1 MVVALRKSEGMAAS
15 IIERL
20 FPGEVQMERLPYHQP
35 VMVAESISYLAVQ
48 EGGIYV
54 DCTVGE
60 GGHASAILQQATP
73 GGKLLGLDLDPEALE
88 QARYRLNK
96 YGAAIIL
103 VQGSYALLME
113 LAASEGFSQ
122 ADGVFMDLGLSSYQ
136 LEASGRG
143 FSFQRD
149 EPLDM
154 RYDPQGVLTADT
166 VVNTY
171 PLETLASLIRR
182 YGEEPRARVIARA
195 IGAHRPLRSTQELAT
210 LLAEVKGQ
218 RRRGINP
225 ATRTF
230 QALRIEVNRELEN
243 LQDGLSQALDL
254 LRPGGRLVVI
264 SYHSLEDRIVKN
276 TFATEARGCI
286 CPPHL
291 PVCACDHIARIKL
304 VSRRVIRPTSQE
316 ILTNPRSR
324 SARMRVVERL
334 P

>member
-1 MVVALRKSEGMAAS
+1 MVVVLRKSEGMAAS
-15 IIERL
+15 TKEL

-35 VMVAESISYLAVQ
+35 VMVAESVSNLAVR
-48 EGGIYV
+48 EGGVYV

-60 GGHASAILQQATP
+60 GGHAAGILEQATP
-73 GGKLLGLDLDPEALE
+73 SGKLLGLDFDPGALDLAS
-88 QARYRLNK
+88 YRLTQ
-96 YGAAIIL
+96 YGAAVTL
-103 VQGSYALLME
+103 VQGSYAHLME
-113 LAASEGFSQ
+113 LATSVGISQ

-154 RYDPQGVLTADT
+154 RYDPQATLTAAT

-171 PLETLASLIRR
+171 PLEMLASLIRH
-182 YGEEPRARVIARA
+182 YGEEPRARAIARA
-195 IGAHRPLRSTQELAT
+195 IGARRPLRNTKELAT
-210 LLAEVKGQ
+210 LMAEVKG

-243 LQDGLSQALDL
+243 LQDGLRQALDL

-291 PVCACDHIARIKL
+291 PVCVCDHIAQIRLI
-304 VSRRVIRPTSQE
+304 SRRVIRPTSQE
-316 ILTNPRSR
+316 ISTNSRSR

-334 P
+334 H